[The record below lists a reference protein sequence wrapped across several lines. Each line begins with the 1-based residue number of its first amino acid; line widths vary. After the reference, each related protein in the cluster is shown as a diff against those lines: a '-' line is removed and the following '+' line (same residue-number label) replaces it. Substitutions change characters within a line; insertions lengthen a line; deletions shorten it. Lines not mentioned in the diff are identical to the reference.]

1 MQRDIKSYI
10 SSHPSDEELE
20 NYIDNNLDEVT
31 KSKIVKHLI
40 ECDECSDVVALVI
53 KYGEKK
59 THPISE
65 SKKEHKV
72 CNNINYQGVLGGLV
86 VASVALIL
94 LLPYHNIQQSP
105 PYIVFYADQNKTVF
119 LAPIKIKVKD
129 IEAKNREL
137 NSFLNKLVKTTDM
150 SFFTEFKKAEEYLKN
165 KNFDKARESYNIVLQ
180 DIAQSDH
187 NEIEKDK
194 KSILIK
200 YQILLLSIKEK
211 DNESAGEYKDIIKDD
226 IRRLKI
232 KEKSTF

>member
-10 SSHPSDEELE
+10 SSHPSDEELD
-20 NYIDNNLDEVT
+20 NYISNNLDEVT

-59 THPISE
+59 IPLISE
-65 SKKEHKV
+65 SKKEHKIG
-72 CNNINYQGVLGGLV
+72 NNINYQGILGGLV

-94 LLPYHNIQQSP
+94 LLPYQNTQQLR
-105 PYIVFYADQNKTVF
+105 PYIVFYTEQNKTVF

-165 KNFDKARESYNIVLQ
+165 RDFDKARDAYNIVLQ
-180 DIAQSDH
+180 DIAQSNDS
-187 NEIEKDK
+187 EIEKDK

-200 YQILLLSIKEK
+200 YQILLLSIKEN
-211 DNESAGEYKDIIKDD
+211 DNESADEYKDIIKDD
-226 IRRLKI
+226 VRRLDI
-232 KEKSTF
+232 K